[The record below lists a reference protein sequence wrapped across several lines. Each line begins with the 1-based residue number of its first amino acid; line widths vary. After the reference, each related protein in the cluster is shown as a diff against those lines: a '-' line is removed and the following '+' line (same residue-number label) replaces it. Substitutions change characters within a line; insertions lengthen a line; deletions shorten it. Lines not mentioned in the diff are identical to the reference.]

1 MTDDLI
7 ARVLQDFEAKYGYA
21 PAGIWSAPGRVNLI
35 GEHTDYNEG
44 FVFPFAIN
52 RHTFAAIALRE
63 DRQVRVSSSFSPVTH
78 EVNLDEIARDAA
90 HDWAAYPFGVAWA
103 LQQLG
108 ATATAGFDCFIE
120 SDVPVGAGLSSSA
133 AIECAVGFAL
143 NELWNAG
150 FDRKTLARAGQL
162 AENEIVGAPTGIMD
176 QSASLLGE
184 IDKGVFLDCQNLE
197 AEVVELGFA
206 AAGLELLIIDT
217 KVAHRHAD
225 GGYAS
230 RRAACEL
237 GASTMGVSSL
247 RGLSV
252 DDLARAQELLDDISF
267 RRVRHVVTE
276 NQRVLETVS
285 TLRKDGA
292 RAIGGLLYESHK
304 SMRDDFEISVDELD
318 AAVETALRHGAI
330 GARMT
335 GGGFGGAAIALTPIE
350 KISEVTLAVLAEF
363 ENLGFAKPDI
373 FAVSAGPGA
382 RREK

>member
-1 MTDDLI
+1 MTDELI
-7 ARVLQDFEAKYGYA
+7 SRVRQDFEDKYGYQ
-21 PAGIWSAPGRVNLI
+21 PEGIWSAPGRVNLI

-52 RHTFAAIALRE
+52 RHTFAAIALRS
-63 DRQVRVSSSFSPVTH
+63 DREVRVSSSFSPVTH
-78 EVNLDEIARDAA
+78 QVNLDQISRNDTN
-90 HDWAAYPFGVAWA
+90 DWAAYPFGVAWA

-108 ATATAGFDCFIE
+108 ATASAGFDCFIE

-143 NELWNAG
+143 NELWSAG

-184 IDKGVFLDCQNLE
+184 IDKGVFLDCQSLE
-197 AEVVELGFA
+197 AQIVELGFA

-252 DDLARAQELLDDISF
+252 DDLPRAKELLDDVSF

-285 TLRKDGA
+285 TLQKNGA
-292 RAIGGLLYESHK
+292 QAIGGLLYESHK

-318 AAVETALRHGAI
+318 AAVETSLRHGAV